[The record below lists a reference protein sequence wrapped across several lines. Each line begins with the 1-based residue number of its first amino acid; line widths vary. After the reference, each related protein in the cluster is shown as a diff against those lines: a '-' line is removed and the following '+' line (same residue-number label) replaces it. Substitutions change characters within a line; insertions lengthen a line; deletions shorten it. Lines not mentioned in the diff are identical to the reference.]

1 MPPEFPGGP
10 APLLDKE
17 REAAPTPPRD
27 GGSRRRWV
35 YLVAAGLAVVIAVVA
50 VVVTTRDDSGS
61 SILGDE
67 PRTAAAGEWMSG
79 SSGDGIVNGDFAVW
93 RGRDVDIA
101 GTWSDNNENMT
112 EMWQFQ
118 EGFDFAEW
126 DGPMDVAI
134 GAIGPD
140 ENWADAAAGAYDDRW
155 RASLTKLR
163 DLWSERS
170 GTLYVRFAHESNGNW
185 YPWAVNRGEEEA
197 FKAAWQ
203 RFRGLQQEIYPESQ
217 LVFCV
222 NRESVESG
230 LDWRDTFPGAEYVDV
245 MSVDYYNQ
253 YPYVAT
259 ALEWQESLDDYDQF
273 GGPKGLERH
282 REFAESVGLPLAIS
296 EWSGNADNGDSPA
309 FIEGMYDFLRAHGG
323 TEAGEVLY
331 EILFNVAGYDEK
343 FMLYGDG
350 VRMPESAETYQRLW

>member
-1 MPPEFPGGP
+1 VPPESPHGP
-10 APLLDKE
+10 APLLTEE
-17 REAAPTPPRD
+17 RDAAPGPSRD
-27 GGSRRRWV
+27 EGNRRRWG
-35 YLVAAGLAVVIAVVA
+35 YLLAAGLAVVLVVVA
-50 VVVTTRDDSGS
+50 VVVMTRDDSGR
-61 SILGDE
+61 SIVGDQ
-67 PRTAAAGEWMSG
+67 PAAGATGEWLSG
-79 SSGDGIVNGDFAVW
+79 ASGDGIVEGDFAEW
-93 RGRDVDIA
+93 RGSDVEIA
-101 GTWSDNNENMT
+101 GTWSDDNENMVQ
-112 EMWQFQ
+112 MWPLQPGW
-118 EGFDFAEW
+118 EYADW

-140 ENWADAAAGAYDDRW
+140 ETWEEAAAGAYDDRW

-163 DLWSERS
+163 ELWADRS

-185 YPWAVNRGEEEA
+185 YPWAVSWGEEEA

-222 NRESVESG
+222 NREGVQSG
-230 LDWRDTFPGAEYVDV
+230 LDWRDTFPGAEFVDV

-253 YPYVAT
+253 YPYVGT

-296 EWSGNADNGDSPA
+296 EWSGNAEDGDSPV
-309 FIEGMYDFLRAHGG
+309 FIESMYDYLSTHGG
-323 TEAGEVLY
+323 TGPGEVLY
-331 EILFNVAGYDEK
+331 EILFNVSGYEEK
-343 FMLYGDG
+343 FLLYGDG

>member
-1 MPPEFPGGP
+1 MPPESPP
-10 APLLDKE
+10 VLAE
-17 REAAPTPPRD
+17 EQEAVPETSRD
-27 GGSRRRWV
+27 HWGTRRWM
-35 YLVAAGLAVVIAVVA
+35 YLLAAGLAVVLVVVAAVVL
-50 VVVTTRDDSGS
+50 TRDDPGG

-67 PRTAAAGEWMSG
+67 PRPATAGEWMSG
-79 SSGDGIVNGDFAVW
+79 SSGDGIMNGDFAAW
-93 RGRDVDIA
+93 RGRDVEIA
-101 GTWSDNNENMT
+101 GSWSDNNENMT

-134 GAIGPD
+134 GAIGAD
-140 ENWADAAAGAYDDRW
+140 ETWEDAAAGAYDDRW

-163 DLWSERS
+163 ELWSDRS

-185 YPWAVNRGEEEA
+185 YPWAVSWGEEEA

-230 LDWRDTFPGAEYVDV
+230 LDWRETFPGAEYVDV

-253 YPYVAT
+253 YPYVGT
-259 ALEWQESLDDYDQF
+259 PQEWRDSLDDYDQL

-296 EWSGNADNGDSPA
+296 EWSGNADNGDSPV
-309 FIEGMYDFLRAHGG
+309 FIEGMYDFLSTHGG
-323 TEAGEVLY
+323 TGPGEVLY
-331 EILFNVAGYDEK
+331 EILFNVSGYEEK
-343 FMLYGDG
+343 FLLYGDG
-350 VRMPESAETYQRLW
+350 VRMPESSETYRRLW